1 MKIVKREAKESIKE
15 KEEKK
20 ARSRRGRS
28 ARAKGA
34 SFERTI
40 AKLFQEKYGIEFTRT
55 PMSGGFAKNKDKKE
69 GFKGDIVPV
78 DKKVNLN
85 IHVEC
90 KSQKTWKMRDWLKQ
104 AKEDCPKDKIP
115 LVIARE
121 FGTPNIF
128 VTMPIEGFFALVEKA
143 GVLK

>member
-40 AKLFQEKYGIEFTRT
+40 AKLFQDEYGIEFTRT
-55 PMSGGFAKNKDKKE
+55 PMSGGFAKNKDKNE

-104 AKEDCPKDKIP
+104 AKEDCPKDKTP

-128 VTMPIEGFFALVEKA
+128 VTMPIEGFFALVEK
-143 GVLK
+143 VVH

>member
-1 MKIVKREAKESIKE
+1 MNIVKREAKESIKE

-34 SFERTI
+34 NFERTI

-55 PMSGGFAKNKDKKE
+55 PMSGGFAKNKDKSE

-78 DKKVNLN
+78 DKTVNLN

-90 KSQKTWKMRDWLKQ
+90 KSQKTWKMREWLKQ
-104 AKEDCPKDKIP
+104 AKEDCPKDKTP
-115 LVIARE
+115 LVIAGE
-121 FGTPNIF
+121 FRTSNIF
-128 VTMPIEGFFALVEKA
+128 VTMPIEGFFALVEKVA
-143 GVLK
+143 H

>member
-55 PMSGGFAKNKDKKE
+55 PMSGGFAKNKDKSE

-78 DKKVNLN
+78 DKTVNLN

-104 AKEDCPKDKIP
+104 AKEDCPKDKTP
-115 LVIARE
+115 LVIA
-121 FGTPNIF
+121 
-128 VTMPIEGFFALVEKA
+128 
-143 GVLK
+143 

>member
-40 AKLFQEKYGIEFTRT
+40 AKLLQEKYDIEFTRT
-55 PMSGGFAKNKDKKE
+55 PMSGGFAKNKDNSE

-104 AKEDCPKDKIP
+104 AKEDCPKDKTP

-128 VTMPIEGFFALVEKA
+128 VTMPIEGFFALVEK
-143 GVLK
+143 VVH